1 VTNGES
7 SSRSASVR
15 FPARYCAVKAFEE
28 DIEVIIAK
36 IAGEVVD

>member
-1 VTNGES
+1 MEKILAAGECL
-7 SSRSASVR
+7 

-28 DIEVIIAK
+28 DTELIIAK

>member
-1 VTNGES
+1 MEKILAVGECP
-7 SSRSASVR
+7 

-28 DIEVIIAK
+28 DIELFIAK